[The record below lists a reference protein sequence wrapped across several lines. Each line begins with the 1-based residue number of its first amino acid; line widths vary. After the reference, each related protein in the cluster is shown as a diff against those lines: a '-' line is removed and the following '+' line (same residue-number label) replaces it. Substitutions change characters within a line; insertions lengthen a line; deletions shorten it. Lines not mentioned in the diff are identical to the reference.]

1 MLILVRVIINSKFLM
16 SNNDAIDFS
25 GSDVILKDI
34 YIDGSGDKA
43 ISVGEGS
50 VLTAKDIL
58 IENSNI
64 GVANKDDSTVKLEN
78 IKINKVNIGLAAYIK
93 KIEYGSPSI
102 EARNVILS
110 NYNKDYISDL
120 NAQITI
126 DGKDIEKINCKE
138 NLDICSF

>member
-1 MLILVRVIINSKFLM
+1 M
-16 SNNDAIDFS
+16 
-25 GSDVILKDI
+25 
-34 YIDGSGDKA
+34 
-43 ISVGEGS
+43 
-50 VLTAKDIL
+50 
-58 IENSNI
+58 
-64 GVANKDDSTVKLEN
+64 
-78 IKINKVNIGLAAYIK
+78 GLAAYIK
-93 KIEYGSPSI
+93 ELNMDPSI

>member
-1 MLILVRVIINSKFLM
+1 MKLKKRM
-16 SNNDAIDFS
+16 SFWDLNFQ
-25 GSDVILKDI
+25 ILKW
-34 YIDGSGDKA
+34 Y
-43 ISVGEGS
+43 
-50 VLTAKDIL
+50 IL

-64 GVANKDDSTVKLEN
+64 GVASKDDSTVKLEN

-138 NLDICSF
+138 NLDICSFLVN